1 MYHNK
6 NFEDLDD
13 LEGLEDLEDIE
24 DLIPVRGNGRK
35 QHRKKQ
41 ARDPQHEPKKDLAE
55 LYAELADSDED
66 QAAFIKTYQPSRH
79 ERQWIL
85 DSLGGFYRQ
94 RWITDVLRLVKGGKE
109 ASVYLCQG
117 DDSAP
122 LPYLAAKVYRPRMF
136 RNLRNDHAYREGR
149 PELNADGHQIF
160 KSHEVK
166 AMQQRSNYGRDL
178 LHSSWISYEL
188 ASMQTLH
195 AAGADIPR
203 PLGRSNNAIL
213 MEYIGA
219 PDFPAPILETVTLEP
234 NEVRPLFERV
244 VDNIRLMLDN
254 GLIHG
259 DLSAYNILYW
269 EGQVIL
275 IDFPQVVAPG
285 QNRNAFRIFE
295 RDVVRVCEYFAG
307 QGLQHDGERLAR
319 ELWREHGLRTRPEIP
334 LGLLDASDE
343 DDYNYWQQYGQ
354 G

>member
-1 MYHNK
+1 MYHQ
-6 NFEDLDD
+6 NFDNFDN
-13 LEGLEDLEDIE
+13 LEGLDALEEID

-35 QHRKKQ
+35 QHRRKQ
-41 ARDPQHEPKKDLAE
+41 ATNPQHEPKKDLAE

-66 QAAFIKTYQPSRH
+66 QAAFIQTYQPSRH

-94 RWITDVLRLVKGGKE
+94 RWIRDVLRLVKGGKE
-109 ASVYLCQG
+109 ASVYLCEG

-122 LPYLAAKVYRPRMF
+122 QPLLAAKVYRPRMF

-160 KSHEVK
+160 KENEVK

-195 AAGADIPR
+195 AAGADIPE

-234 NEVRPLFERV
+234 EEVQPLFEQV
-244 VDNIRLMLDN
+244 VANIRLMLAHD
-254 GLIHG
+254 LIHG

-269 EGQVIL
+269 QGEITL
-275 IDFPQVVAPG
+275 IDFPQVVSPG

-307 QGLQHDGERLAR
+307 QGLARDGRELAR
-319 ELWREHGLRTRPEIP
+319 QLWREHGLRTGPEVP
-334 LGLLDASDE
+334 LDLLDDSDE
-343 DDYNYWQQYGQ
+343 DDYRYWQQYGQ
-354 G
+354 A